1 MRAKVLQSCSA
12 LATLWNVSPRLLCPW
27 NSPGKNTGVGW
38 YVLLQGNFLAQGL
51 NPCLLCLLHSQ
62 VGVLP
67 LAPPGMPI
75 YIYTNGILV
84 PQLGIGPQPP
94 ELEAWNL
101 NRNHWTTR
109 DNIFNLT
116 AQRFIL

>member
-1 MRAKVLQSCSA
+1 MFSSCNTMECIPQAPLSMGFSRQEYWSG
-12 LATLWNVSPRLLCPW
+12 LVCP
-27 NSPGKNTGVGW
+27 
-38 YVLLQGNFLAQGL
+38 
-51 NPCLLCLLHSQ
+51 
-62 VGVLP
+62 
-67 LAPPGMPI
+67 PPGELPGPGIKSMSPMSLAFAGRCFTTSATWDAHI